1 MLAFLEGMASGLGG
15 EVVTYTSSNT
25 VTITSPNRLDSQG
38 HKFSVSAPLGAPL
51 RVSASPQWEE
61 MGGAAGLGKVLSAVE
76 SVSNAMA
83 GVSLTQPSMYRRY
96 YKGTDPLSFE
106 AVLNF
111 YATSEDTA
119 KSEVFDKLVTLIGF
133 CYPRQSPEPIS
144 DNLYAYIPPG
154 PNLWGQEIVDAETG
168 ERTFKG
174 GALQEAS
181 YKAPE
186 EGANLVQSAVGL
198 AVSGANALT
207 GLARGLVSQF
217 TAKAGLSDGEVDYIT
232 FQFGKLLHLSVCY
245 LDSVSVEFS
254 QTLTPDGWPHAGKA
268 TCKVRTYE
276 GSYWVDKVG
285 FDLGNRPA
293 SNFTVGG
300 IIDGFAGVFT

>member
-1 MLAFLEGMASGLGG
+1 MLAFLEGAASGLSG
-15 EVVTYTSSNT
+15 EMVTYTSSNT
-25 VTITSPNRLDSQG
+25 VTITSPNRVDAKGRS
-38 HKFSVSAPLGAPL
+38 FSVSAPLGAPL

-61 MGGAAGLGKVLSAVE
+61 MGGAAGLGKVMSAVE
-76 SVSNAMA
+76 SITTAMA
-83 GVSLTQPSMYRRY
+83 GISITQPAMYRRY

-111 YATSEDTA
+111 YATSEVTA
-119 KSEVFDKLVTLIGF
+119 QSEVFDKLVTLIGF

-174 GALQEAS
+174 GALQES
-181 YKAPE
+181 KFQAPE
-186 EGANLVQSAVGL
+186 DGNILDKALGFASSTANSLIGL
-198 AVSGANALT
+198 AKGVKNK
-207 GLARGLVSQF
+207 F
-217 TAKAGLSDGEVDYIT
+217 TAKSGLSDGEVDYIT

-300 IIDGFAGVFT
+300 IIDGVLGFF

>member
-38 HKFSVSAPLGAPL
+38 HKCSVSAPLGAPL

-111 YATSEDTA
+111 YATSE
-119 KSEVFDKLVTLIGF
+119 V
-133 CYPRQSPEPIS
+133 
-144 DNLYAYIPPG
+144 
-154 PNLWGQEIVDAETG
+154 
-168 ERTFKG
+168 
-174 GALQEAS
+174 
-181 YKAPE
+181 APSR
-186 EGANLVQSAVGL
+186 G
-198 AVSGANALT
+198 
-207 GLARGLVSQF
+207 RGL
-217 TAKAGLSDGEVDYIT
+217 K
-232 FQFGKLLHLSVCY
+232 
-245 LDSVSVEFS
+245 
-254 QTLTPDGWPHAGKA
+254 
-268 TCKVRTYE
+268 
-276 GSYWVDKVG
+276 
-285 FDLGNRPA
+285 LGNIRNPENEQR
-293 SNFTVGG
+293 SPS
-300 IIDGFAGVFT
+300 AGTPWLPLPTGTLGSLYC